1 MITKKRTAGA
11 LAGALL
17 IGTALASLS
26 SCGSSAESLDG
37 VILDCSSR
45 TTITAEKGDTVKDIL
60 SDAEISLDE
69 GDTVSPALDECI
81 SDDGFEITISRMA
94 EVTVT
99 DGEAQ
104 SELSLVGS
112 TVEDAIN
119 ESGITLGDQDT
130 VNYSLDTYL
139 TDGMTIEIEHWY
151 TVELSVSGESS
162 DLVTQAKTVEELL
175 DEQNITLG
183 DEDELTP
190 DSSTAIENGLK
201 IEVKYVSK
209 RQETEEQSID
219 YETVYEDSE
228 DLYEGE
234 TEVKQEGENGTR
246 TITYE
251 ITYVDGEEDTRTVV
265 SDEVTKEAVD
275 EIILVGKK
283 QKTTTTTTTTTTSAP
298 ATQSTTQAQQT
309 TTAAPTTTTQQQTEE
324 TQSGKKV
331 VSKEQIY
338 DCDGSGHGYYIITY
352 DDGSVEYE
360 DF

>member
-11 LAGALL
+11 LTGALL

-60 SDAEISLDE
+60 SDAEISLGE
-69 GDTVSPALDECI
+69 GDTVSPALDESI

-94 EVTVT
+94 DVTVT
-99 DGEAQ
+99 DGEAE

-130 VNYSLDTYL
+130 VNYSLDAYL

-234 TEVKQEGENGTR
+234 TEVKQEGEKGAR

-283 QKTTTTTTTTTTSAP
+283 QKTTTTTTTAAP
-298 ATQSTTQAQQT
+298 TTQSTTQAQQT
-309 TTAAPTTTTQQQTEE
+309 TTVAPTTTTQQQTEE
-324 TQSGKKV
+324 IQSGKKV